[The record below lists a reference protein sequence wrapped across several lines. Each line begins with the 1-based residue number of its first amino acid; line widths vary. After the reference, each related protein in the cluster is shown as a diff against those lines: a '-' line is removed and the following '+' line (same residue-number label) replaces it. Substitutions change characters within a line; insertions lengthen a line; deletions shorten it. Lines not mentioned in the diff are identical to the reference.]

1 MVGVLPEFTCILGLD
16 ASKMSDSENIL
27 PTPIDDIDRRLL
39 GILQQNNRLT
49 ADELG
54 DQVGV
59 SRSSAQRRMKRFR
72 DEGIIEA
79 DIFVLSEKAA
89 GNPMTF
95 IVEVELE
102 RERNDLLDEFRCS
115 MLTLDDVQQ
124 CYYVTGH
131 TDFILI
137 VTSADMAP
145 HEEFSRKVFADSA
158 NFRRFHSNVVVNR
171 VKIGLQMPL

>member
-1 MVGVLPEFTCILGLD
+1 MPIMLDDTDKKLLEMVQ
-16 ASKMSDSENIL
+16 
-27 PTPIDDIDRRLL
+27 R
-39 GILQQNNRLT
+39 NNRLT

-54 DQVGV
+54 DHVGT

-79 DIFVLSEKAA
+79 DISVLSAKAV
-89 GNPMTF
+89 GRPMTF

-102 RERNDLLDEFRCS
+102 RERTDLLDEFRRS
-115 MLTLDDVQQ
+115 MLALNDVQQ

-137 VTSADMAP
+137 VTSTDMAAY
-145 HEEFSRKVFADSA
+145 EEFSRQVFTD
-158 NFRRFHSNVVVNR
+158 NPNIRRFHSNVVVNR
-171 VKIGLQMPL
+171 VKAGLQVPL